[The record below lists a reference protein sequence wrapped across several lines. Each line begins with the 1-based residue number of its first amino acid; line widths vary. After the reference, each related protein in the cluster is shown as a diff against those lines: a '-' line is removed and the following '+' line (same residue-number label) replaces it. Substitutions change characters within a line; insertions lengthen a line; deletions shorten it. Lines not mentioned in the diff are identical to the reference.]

1 MLSEIGKQIERSF
14 AGVSAETRGEY
25 RLKVEADKESV
36 LSILGFLKNHS
47 YDHLALISCV
57 DRIEAGQLELVYLL
71 NSYMESGDRYG
82 EREKGTIILKTTVSR
97 ENPEIGTAIHVFQNA
112 EPYERE
118 LHEMFGIDFDGHPRQ
133 IPLFLEKD
141 YAIPPF
147 RKDFD
152 TRDYVEK
159 ELESIPAVED

>member
-1 MLSEIGKQIERSF
+1 MLNDIAEKIEATF
-14 AGVSAETRGEY
+14 EGVSVETVENY
-25 RLKVEADKESV
+25 RLKVDADKESV
-36 LSILGFLKNHS
+36 LSLLGFLKSHN

-57 DRIEAGQLELVYLL
+57 DRIEEGQLELVYLL
-71 NSYMESGDRYG
+71 NSYMENDDQYG
-82 EREKGTIILKTTVSR
+82 EREKGTIILKTTISR
-97 ENPEIGTAIHVFQNA
+97 EDPELGTAIHIFENA

-118 LHEMFGIDFDGHPRQ
+118 LHEMFGINFDGHPRQ
-133 IPLFLEKD
+133 IPLFLEKE
-141 YAIPPF
+141 YETPPF